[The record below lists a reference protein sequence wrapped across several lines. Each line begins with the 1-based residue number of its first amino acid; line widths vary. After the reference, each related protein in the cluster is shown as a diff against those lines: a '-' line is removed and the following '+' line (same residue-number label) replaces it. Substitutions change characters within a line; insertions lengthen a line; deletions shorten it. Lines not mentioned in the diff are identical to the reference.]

1 MANDSSRS
9 SVQATHSSSSKM
21 QSASSLDFASLVNTL
36 NFNLPIKLDTILS
49 AIQTLELED
58 LISSSITP
66 SSKLLITKSI
76 SDIAIDPKVS
86 EKFLA
91 WNRSDNLLLCWL
103 FSIVSKGVMGQV
115 YRSMMYLD

>member
-36 NFNLPIKLDTILS
+36 NFNLPIKAQVLS